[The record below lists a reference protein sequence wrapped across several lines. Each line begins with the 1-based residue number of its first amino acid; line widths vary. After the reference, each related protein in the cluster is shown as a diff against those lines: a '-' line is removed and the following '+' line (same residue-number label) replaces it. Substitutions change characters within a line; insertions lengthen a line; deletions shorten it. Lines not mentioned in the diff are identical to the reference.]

1 MINLGLVIKVETES
15 EDIISEETYAELEIG
30 FVEVAPF
37 DDMWVTTVWEAGIEV
52 LSIWDAYKAS
62 AIQIAK
68 SKEDNPN
75 GFPIRVISRTGKE
88 TII

>member
-15 EDIISEETYAELEIG
+15 EDIISEETYAEMEIG
-30 FVEVAPF
+30 FAEVAPF
-37 DDMWVTTVWEAGIEV
+37 DDMWVATVYEGGEV
-52 LSIWDAYKAS
+52 VGGGWDAYKAT
-62 AIQIAK
+62 AIKIAK
-68 SKEDNPN
+68 MDNPN